1 MITPD
6 NVLIHELIGL
16 EAEVVRCA
24 DRGMEGAKGKVVDE
38 TKNTLVME
46 TGAGGIGAKEKTVPK
61 KPCLFRFTLP
71 DGRKVEVEG
80 KMIAFDPVER
90 SKKLAQHCRVI

>member
-38 TKNTLVME
+38 TRNTLVME
-46 TGAGGIGAKEKTVPK
+46 TGAKEKTVPK